1 MEEGEDAT
9 WSGSG
14 ERRPSARSG
23 RPVWRR
29 GWGGSRRRRGRTG
42 RRRGS
47 ATRAEAPWC
56 ATAAGGC
63 RAASGR
69 LFPRSRSEG
78 SEGGEWGSRPRSRL
92 DREGGTAWGGG
103 EVRVVGLGFDQGG
116 GVMGGSGV
124 AGWAFVQLGRW
135 SNGPASWVG
144 WPGGGGLFL
153 FLFLFVFCFLL
164 LFLSFLFKSFK
175 SFSHFIK
182 RCLLPHNYL
191 CNIWRP
197 PNIFV
202 SILKT
207 FIVLTLIQ
215 I

>member
-1 MEEGEDAT
+1 M
-9 WSGSG
+9 
-14 ERRPSARSG
+14 
-23 RPVWRR
+23 
-29 GWGGSRRRRGRTG
+29 
-42 RRRGS
+42 
-47 ATRAEAPWC
+47 
-56 ATAAGGC
+56 
-63 RAASGR
+63 
-69 LFPRSRSEG
+69 
-78 SEGGEWGSRPRSRL
+78 
-92 DREGGTAWGGG
+92 
-103 EVRVVGLGFDQGG
+103 
-116 GVMGGSGV
+116 
-124 AGWAFVQLGRW
+124 AGWAFAQLGRW

-144 WPGGGGLFL
+144 WPGGG
-153 FLFLFVFCFLL
+153 V
-164 LFLSFLFKSFK
+164 LFLSLFFLCFLFSFYYFFLFCLNHFK